1 LNVGE
6 LIRNGLILRTRE
18 AVALTLEAC
27 GRLLGGSERDRF
39 ARIADDLWLTPNG
52 ELEVVLSDTKTPTT
66 DVRIAAAA
74 LVDALLPPSSDLARD
89 IVTPALRSLP
99 ELFRQSAAKIP
110 PADRHLGDVQVILN
124 RHLADDSRSVL
135 QQLALRA
142 RKEQTGEDASP
153 VDALSLFGLESEAI
167 RSGPPRQVLRE
178 RDSVIRQPDSV
189 LQERDS
195 NVFGLTAPEVPLA
208 SDPADLPLARD
219 WSDLPI
225 RRDAPGVAHVRDLF
239 ETSTR
244 RRPGRTVAW
253 TATAAALIVASGYG
267 GYAYRRWADSVK
279 SHSQIEDAS
288 AAARTT
294 TEIAVTPP
302 ADERTDAS
310 ANNPGHPGS
319 PSVATGRRGEV
330 DNPTAPKGADSV
342 ATSGPEPRDRTHALM
357 LPVADGAFS
366 PSFAPSG
373 RTLLF
378 HAGRVTG
385 RLMEADLDDRDAAMK
400 VSPVLA
406 AADTQPGSKNYH
418 VRLSPD
424 GRLIA
429 FDSDQGGER
438 GVYVASLGGADA
450 RRVSGT
456 GYAAVPTWSPDMNW
470 LAFVRAEPGHS
481 KVWNLW
487 LQDRHA
493 GTLRRQTSFRFGQVW
508 GASWFPDSHRICY
521 SHENQLIIA
530 DISTGMIQTWRTPL
544 AGHLVRTPAVSPDGR
559 RIVFQVQRDGV
570 WILDLQTKAMSRLLN
585 DATAEEF
592 AWQPDGK
599 RIAFHSRRDGQW
611 RIWITTPPQS

>member
-1 LNVGE
+1 
-6 LIRNGLILRTRE
+6 
-18 AVALTLEAC
+18 
-27 GRLLGGSERDRF
+27 
-39 ARIADDLWLTPNG
+39 
-52 ELEVVLSDTKTPTT
+52 
-66 DVRIAAAA
+66 
-74 LVDALLPPSSDLARD
+74 
-89 IVTPALRSLP
+89 
-99 ELFRQSAAKIP
+99 
-110 PADRHLGDVQVILN
+110 
-124 RHLADDSRSVL
+124 
-135 QQLALRA
+135 
-142 RKEQTGEDASP
+142 
-153 VDALSLFGLESEAI
+153 
-167 RSGPPRQVLRE
+167 
-178 RDSVIRQPDSV
+178 
-189 LQERDS
+189 
-195 NVFGLTAPEVPLA
+195 
-208 SDPADLPLARD
+208 
-219 WSDLPI
+219 
-225 RRDAPGVAHVRDLF
+225 
-239 ETSTR
+239 
-244 RRPGRTVAW
+244 
-253 TATAAALIVASGYG
+253 
-267 GYAYRRWADSVK
+267 
-279 SHSQIEDAS
+279 
-288 AAARTT
+288 
-294 TEIAVTPP
+294 
-302 ADERTDAS
+302 
-310 ANNPGHPGS
+310 
-319 PSVATGRRGEV
+319 
-330 DNPTAPKGADSV
+330 
-342 ATSGPEPRDRTHALM
+342 
-357 LPVADGAFS
+357 
-366 PSFAPSG
+366 
-373 RTLLF
+373 
-378 HAGRVTG
+378 
-385 RLMEADLDDRDAAMK
+385 MEADLDDRDAAMK

-406 AADTQPGSKNYH
+406 AADTQAGSKNYH